1 MDVVGM
7 IVEYNPFHNGHLWHV
22 NEAKRISGAQYAIGI
37 MSGNFLQ
44 RGEPAI
50 VNKWARAAL
59 AVEAGVDLIIELP
72 TVFSV
77 RSAQYFA
84 TGGIQLLS
92 RLGIVNHVCFGTE
105 TPDLPALTVAAQAM
119 NDKAVI
125 EAMRQTMKTGQTYA
139 SSLSSA
145 LSKESGVA
153 ESLMKTP
160 NNLLAIEYLR
170 AIHTY
175 SPQLRPHVIQR
186 IHANYHDNVI
196 TSNIASATAIRA
208 ALLENKPLI
217 PGSAACKCLPA
228 SCANQL
234 NTLISLGQ
242 APIAL
247 ESFNDILLS
256 RLRSMKLDEL
266 AALPEVAEGLH
277 NKISDAAFKATT
289 AQELITFIKSKRYT
303 LTRLQRIVIYALLG
317 ITKSKLAQF
326 DELGP
331 LYARILAFNDN
342 GRKLVKEISQ
352 QAAIPAI
359 TKTAQYLTS
368 YQQRHNKLTFLQD
381 MLSYDI
387 TATDTYV
394 LGSPSTQWKMG
405 GQDFQTSP
413 IYIPDS
419 SNSF

>member
-1 MDVVGM
+1 MNVVGM

-92 RLGIVNHVCFGTE
+92 RLGIVKHVCFGAE
-105 TPDLPALTVAAQAM
+105 TPDLPALTLAAQAM
-119 NDKAVI
+119 NEKFVI
-125 EAMRQTMKTGQTYA
+125 EAMRQKMKTGQTYA
-139 SSLSSA
+139 ASLSSA
-145 LSKESGVA
+145 LSIKSGVA
-153 ESLMKTP
+153 ETLIQTP

-175 SPQLRPHVIQR
+175 SPQLKPHVIQR
-186 IHANYHDNVI
+186 AQANYHDNLI
-196 TSNIASATAIRA
+196 TSNIASATAIRT
-208 ALLENKPLI
+208 ALLENKTLI
-217 PGSAACKCLPA
+217 PGSAAWKCLPQFCA
-228 SCANQL
+228 SQL
-234 NTLISLGQ
+234 NNLVSLGK
-242 APIAL
+242 APIVLA
-247 ESFNDILLS
+247 SFDDILLS
-256 RLRSMKLDEL
+256 RLRNMSLDEL
-266 AALPEVAEGLH
+266 AALPEVTEGLH
-277 NKISDAAFKATT
+277 NKISAAAFKATT
-289 AQELITFIKSKRYT
+289 AQELLTFIKSKRYT
-303 LTRLQRIVIYALLG
+303 LTRLQRVIIYALLG

-331 LYARILAFNDN
+331 LYARILAFNHN
-342 GRKLVKEISQ
+342 GRKLVKEISRDGS
-352 QAAIPAI
+352 IPVI
-359 TKTAQYLTS
+359 TKTAQYLTTH
-368 YQQRHNKLTFLQD
+368 QQQHSKLTFLQD

-387 TATDTYV
+387 TATDIYV
-394 LGSPSTQWKMG
+394 LGSPNTQWKMG
-405 GQDFQTSP
+405 GQDFQISP
-413 IYIPDS
+413 IYIPGS
-419 SNSF
+419 TNSF

>member
-1 MDVVGM
+1 MNVVGM

-22 NEAKRISGAQYAIGI
+22 KEAKRISGAQYTIGI

-50 VNKWARAAL
+50 VNKWARATL
-59 AVEAGVDLIIELP
+59 AVAAGVDLIIEMP
-72 TVFSV
+72 TVFTV

-92 RLGIVNHVCFGTE
+92 RLGIVNHICFGTE
-105 TPDLPALTVAAQAM
+105 TPDLPALTAAAQAM
-119 NDKAVI
+119 NEKAVI
-125 EAMRQTMKTGQTYA
+125 ETMRQTMKTGQTYA
-139 SSLSSA
+139 ASLSTA
-145 LSKESGVA
+145 LSKKSGVA
-153 ESLMKTP
+153 ESLLQTP

-175 SPQLRPHVIQR
+175 SPQLKPHVIQR
-186 IHANYHDNVI
+186 VHANYHDNLI
-196 TSNIASATAIRA
+196 TSKIASATAIRA
-208 ALLENKPLI
+208 ALLENKTFISDSP
-217 PGSAACKCLPA
+217 AWQCLPQ

-234 NTLISLGQ
+234 NALISLGQ
-242 APIAL
+242 APIIL
-247 ESFNDILLS
+247 DSFSNIFLS
-256 RLRSMKLDEL
+256 KLRSMKLDEL
-266 AALPEVAEGLH
+266 EALPEVAEGLH
-277 NKISDAAFKATT
+277 NKISDAAFRATT
-289 AQELITFIKSKRYT
+289 AQELLTLIKSKRYT
-303 LTRLQRIVIYALLG
+303 LTRLQRIIIYALLG
-317 ITKSKLAQF
+317 ITKSKLTQF

-352 QAAIPAI
+352 HAAIPVI

-368 YQQRHNKLTFLQD
+368 YQQRHSKLTYLQD

-387 TATDTYV
+387 TATDVYV
-394 LGSPSTQWKMG
+394 LGSPSIRWKMG

-413 IYIPDS
+413 VYIPDS
-419 SNSF
+419 TNNF